1 MTPLKLLNGQL
12 TLRAAMSAGFEISQA
27 TANAMGSFDV
37 QRFRHALVLW
47 LLDNNLP
54 MELISKATTRELFK
68 LINGEVER
76 ALWRSPRSVATYAM
90 RLFYLLQPQIV
101 NALSNAVSK
110 IHISFD
116 GWTTKGGTRGFFG
129 IVAHFAILLGEI

>member
-1 MTPLKLLNGQL
+1 VRINQPTRPFWVCKYCHIHKALPVVIDCSKATSSAAAHLAQPIKGHHLYRTGFMTPLKLLNGQL
-12 TLRAAMSAGFEISQA
+12 SLRAAMSTGFEISQA

-54 MELISKATTRELFK
+54 MELISKAITRELFK

-76 ALWRSPRSVATYAM
+76 ALW
-90 RLFYLLQPQIV
+90 
-101 NALSNAVSK
+101 
-110 IHISFD
+110 
-116 GWTTKGGTRGFFG
+116 
-129 IVAHFAILLGEI
+129 